1 MAASLLTKLPQL
13 FGRLGKSHAGQ
24 TAVDLGRQAGG
35 AGAWLGWG
43 GRKGREMLGPAW
55 AFPGMYLG
63 GSFVAG
69 EIASPLAQGAWY
81 SQANPLNRLTGDS
94 PNQIALAN
102 MQKQRTMD
110 AQMYLSQIERQM
122 KKQQLERSTAQNAA
136 RLAATAP
143 HLYNQI
149 LAGRQLPQGAVV
161 LGGQPRTDLLEQL
174 SYGMAMGQTQ
184 ESPMGT
190 QEEFLSTLGV

>member
-1 MAASLLTKLPQL
+1 VAASLLTKLPQL
-13 FGRLGKSHAGQ
+13 FSRLGGTQ
-24 TAVDLGRQAGG
+24 AVRTGADLGRQAGG

-63 GSFVAG
+63 GSFVGG
-69 EIASPLAQGAWY
+69 EIAGPLAEGAWK
-81 SQANPLNRLTGDS
+81 SNMNPFNRLTGES
-94 PNQIALAN
+94 PDQIALTN
-102 MQKQRTMD
+102 INKQRTMD
-110 AQMYLSQIERQM
+110 AQMSLASIEREM
-122 KKQQLERSTAQNAA
+122 NKQRLEKSAAQNAA

-161 LGGQPRTDLLEQL
+161 LGGRPRTDLLEQL
-174 SYGMAMGQTQ
+174 SHGMATGQFQ
-184 ESPMGT
+184 ESPMGE
-190 QEEFLSTLGV
+190 QEDFLSSLGV